1 MEKGRVTRIT
11 SAVTEVEQHITRVPV
26 IGELR
31 ISTPDQC
38 PRCRSR
44 RKTLVVSLGWI
55 CTRCFDQCK
64 EEAERL
70 VVERNAVRRIPEA
83 YKRAIR
89 VYSEMSGCTA
99 RSGSVGL
106 ATAGAGTARAARA

>member
-1 MEKGRVTRIT
+1 MEKGRAMRMT
-11 SAVTEVEQHITRVPV
+11 SAVRKVEQHLARVPV

-38 PRCRSR
+38 LRCRSR
-44 RKTLVVSLGWI
+44 RKTLVVNLGWI

-70 VVERNAVRRIPEA
+70 VIERNAARRIPEA
-83 YKRAIR
+83 YKHAIR
-89 VYSEMSGCTA
+89 LYSKMNGFTPGN
-99 RSGSVGL
+99 RSFPRAGVGL
-106 ATAGAGTARAARA
+106 DRPGQRS

>member
-1 MEKGRVTRIT
+1 MGKGRVTRIT
-11 SAVTEVEQHITRVPV
+11 SAVAEVEQRNTRVPV

-44 RKTLVVSLGWI
+44 RKTLVASLGWI

-64 EEAERL
+64 EEAEKL

-83 YKRAIR
+83 YKRAVR
-89 VYSEMSGCTA
+89 VYSEMNGCTA
-99 RSGSVGL
+99 RGGSVGL
-106 ATAGAGTARAARA
+106 APAGVGMARAARA

>member
-1 MEKGRVTRIT
+1 MEKGRVTRII
-11 SAVTEVEQHITRVPV
+11 SAGTEVEQHTTLVPV

-31 ISTPDQC
+31 ISTPDPC

-55 CTRCFDQCK
+55 CTRCFDRCK

-99 RSGSVGL
+99 L
-106 ATAGAGTARAARA
+106 TPAGGPPA

>member
-11 SAVTEVEQHITRVPV
+11 STVTEVEQRITRVPV

-31 ISTPDQC
+31 IFTPDQC
-38 PRCRSR
+38 PRCQSR
-44 RKTLVVSLGWI
+44 RKTLVMSLGWI

-99 RSGSVGL
+99 L
-106 ATAGAGTARAARA
+106 TPAGGPPA